1 MLILKQN
8 FKIKRI
14 YETPA
19 PEDGYRVLIDR
30 LWPRGIKKEQAK
42 VDLWMK
48 EIAPSQ
54 ELRKWFCHDPE
65 LFPQFR
71 EYYLN
76 ELTEDPLHKEQVEIL
91 KQKLMEEPVTL
102 MYAAKDQV
110 HNHAIVLY
118 EFLLDKNG

>member
-1 MLILKQN
+1 MLILIQN
-8 FKIKRI
+8 FKMKRI
-14 YETPA
+14 YEAHEPD
-19 PEDGYRVLIDR
+19 DGFRVLVDR
-30 LWPRGIKKEQAK
+30 LWPRGVKKEAAK

-48 EIAPSQ
+48 EIAPSP

-76 ELTEDPLHKEQVEIL
+76 ELKEDPLHKERVEFL
-91 KQKLMEEPVTL
+91 KQKVMEGPVTL
-102 MYAAKDQV
+102 LYAAKDQV

-118 EFLLDKNG
+118 QFLLDKK

>member
-1 MLILKQN
+1 MLILIQN
-8 FKIKRI
+8 LKMKRI
-14 YETPA
+14 YEA
-19 PEDGYRVLIDR
+19 PELDDSFRVLVDR
-30 LWPRGIKKEQAK
+30 LWPRGVKKEAAK

-48 EIAPSQ
+48 EIAPSP

-76 ELTEDPLHKEQVEIL
+76 ELEEDPLHKEQVEIL
-91 KQKLMEEPVTL
+91 KQKVMEEPVTL
-102 MYAAKDQV
+102 LYAAKDLV

-118 EFLLDKNG
+118 EFLLDKK